1 MVRFVI
7 KLLNLHLEN
16 SGRAKEGKVYDEQ
29 QNSIVEK
36 KTKESLTYILNQ
48 AFFFALQRLFR

>member
-1 MVRFVI
+1 MGGWFIDGEICDKII
-7 KLLNLHLEN
+7 KSYIEN

-36 KTKESLTYILNQ
+36 KTKESFDLH
-48 AFFFALQRLFR
+48 FE